1 MRQKLRLV
9 KRPFRS
15 RSRQCAQEQSVS
27 VNNMFKLALLSQK
40 IDSFCLFF
48 LQVGL
53 AVQFV
58 SNCHSSSKREAYVRE
73 LRRFIPVDIYG
84 KCGEFKCAKEKGW
97 QCYKEAEAKYKFYLA
112 FENSV

>member
-1 MRQKLRLV
+1 MELLHVEMILILV
-9 KRPFRS
+9 VHYSTF
-15 RSRQCAQEQSVS
+15 
-27 VNNMFKLALLSQK
+27 
-40 IDSFCLFF
+40 
-48 LQVGL
+48 QVGL

-97 QCYKEAEAKYKFYLA
+97 QCYQEAEAKYKFYLA
-112 FENSV
+112 FENAV

>member
-1 MRQKLRLV
+1 MCNFV
-9 KRPFRS
+9 SNCHSSSKREAYVSFFF
-15 RSRQCAQEQSVS
+15 S
-27 VNNMFKLALLSQK
+27 VNNVFKPVHLSQK
-40 IDSFCLFF
+40 LTLFVFF

>member
-1 MRQKLRLV
+1 MTK
-9 KRPFRS
+9 
-15 RSRQCAQEQSVS
+15 VS
-27 VNNMFKLALLSQK
+27 
-40 IDSFCLFF
+40 I

-112 FENSV
+112 FENASLSRIFSKNIII